1 MHRKL
6 IRKIADSG
14 TPAQMEA
21 LADVLADAVDEL
33 DEDERKDTECALH
46 RILYGDHLGA
56 ELAEEWVAAMIN
68 KDGTHG
74 GHWTK
79 EQAEEVRRKVAPS
92 ADPCDFYA
100 ALNMVYSDFFNPRFD
115 AEIYAIMAKDWL
127 DDADAEP
134 GKALRYYWHIV
145 A

>member
-56 ELAEEWVAAMIN
+56 ELAEKWVAAMIN
-68 KDGTHG
+68 KDGTRG

-79 EQAEEVRRKVAPS
+79 EQAEDVRRKVAPS
-92 ADPCDFYA
+92 ADPCDFFA
-100 ALNMVYSDFFNPRFD
+100 VLNMVYSDFFNPRFD
-115 AEIYAIMAKDWL
+115 AEIYAGLAKDWL

-134 GKALRYYWHIV
+134 GKALRYYWHVV